1 MKACMLRNLCFRGRS
16 FINTLI
22 FIKISNMPLLPIMR
36 IDFDAEI
43 SPAEVPAFR
52 GAVIEK
58 VGIGQEIF
66 HNHNN
71 EEGGNGYHYRYP
83 LIQYKALEGRPAIIL
98 IGEAVAE
105 ARHLFRQPGWELSFT
120 RRKLRARLV
129 RSQTREYEAGLA
141 PAPRSYRLRRWLAL
155 NQDNHRR
162 FEETRSLAGRIR
174 LLERVLAGHILGFA
188 SGVGIRFE
196 ERFEVAIT
204 EIEQER
210 IRSFEGVRSLTFD
223 ICFEANLLL
232 PPFVGL
238 GKGVTQGFGVL
249 LG

>member
-1 MKACMLRNLCFRGRS
+1 
-16 FINTLI
+16 
-22 FIKISNMPLLPIMR
+22 MPLLSIMR
-36 IDFDAEI
+36 VDFDAEI

-58 VGIGQEIF
+58 VGIEQEIF

-83 LIQYKALEGRPAIIL
+83 LIQYKALEGRPAIL
-98 IGEAVAE
+98 FIGEAVAE
-105 ARHLFRQPGWELSFT
+105 ARHLFRQADWELSFT

-129 RSQTREYEAGLA
+129 RSQTEEHEVSLA
-141 PAPRSYRLRRWLAL
+141 PAPRPYRLRRWLAL
-155 NQDNHRR
+155 NQENHRR
-162 FEETRSLAGRIR
+162 FEETRGLAARAH

-188 SGVGIRFE
+188 SGVGVRFE
-196 ERFEVAIT
+196 ERFELAIV
-204 EIEQER
+204 EIEQQL

-223 ICFEANLLL
+223 VRFEANLLL
-232 PPFVGL
+232 PPNIGL

-249 LG
+249 G

>member
-1 MKACMLRNLCFRGRS
+1 
-16 FINTLI
+16 
-22 FIKISNMPLLPIMR
+22 MR
-36 IDFDAEI
+36 VDFDADI

-58 VGIGQEIF
+58 VGIEQEIF

-83 LIQYKALEGRPAIIL
+83 LIQYKALEGRPAIL
-98 IGEAVAE
+98 FIGDAVSEAH
-105 ARHLFRQPGWELSFT
+105 HLFRQPDWELSFT
-120 RRKLRARLV
+120 RRKLRGRLV
-129 RSQTREYEAGLA
+129 RSQTKEYEVRLT
-141 PAPRSYRLRRWLAL
+141 PAPRPYLLRRWLAL

-162 FEETRSLAGRIR
+162 FEETRGMAARAR

-196 ERFEVAIT
+196 ERFELAIT
-204 EIEQER
+204 EIEQQR
-210 IRSFEGVRSLTFD
+210 IRSFEGVKSLTFD
-223 ICFEANLLL
+223 VRFEANLLL
-232 PPFVGL
+232 PPHIGL

-249 LG
+249 G

>member
-1 MKACMLRNLCFRGRS
+1 
-16 FINTLI
+16 
-22 FIKISNMPLLPIMR
+22 MPLIPIMR
-36 IDFDAEI
+36 VDFDAEI

-58 VGIGQEIF
+58 VGIEQEIF

-83 LIQYKALEGRPAIIL
+83 LIQYKALEGRPAIL
-98 IGEAVAE
+98 FIGEAVSE
-105 ARHLFRQPGWELSFT
+105 AHHIFRQPDWELSFT

-129 RSQTREYEAGLA
+129 RSQTEEFEVGLA
-141 PAPRSYRLRRWLAL
+141 PAPRPYRLRRWLAL

-162 FEETRSLAGRIR
+162 YRAARSLAGQAR

-188 SGVGIRFE
+188 SGVGVRFE

-204 EIEQER
+204 EIEQPR
-210 IRSFEGVRSLTFD
+210 MRSFEGVKSLTFD
-223 ICFEANLLL
+223 VRFEANLLL
-232 PPFVGL
+232 PPFIGL

-249 LG
+249 E